1 MKKIVILIIGL
12 IAVIVLA
19 YIAINLSQKE
29 KVSGDLSL
37 IDFAIEDTASV
48 DKIQIF
54 DSYMNQEFTIK
65 RDKSGVWVD
74 IDGNCVQ
81 QEIPKIMLE
90 TFLKATLKGYVSEG
104 SSVNMYNLLMAKH
117 KSVKIFQ
124 NGKWTKTW
132 YVGHPTQDHN
142 GTHML
147 LETPDVKSDNPVIM
161 SMKGFYGILEPRF
174 HADPKKYQCSFMF
187 SFERT
192 DIEEIRLTN
201 RIEPKES
208 FEIAHRNGDYILT
221 SNGIPLK
228 GILKDNLT
236 FYLNGFKNIHFNQPN
251 YTLSEEDIQAM
262 RGRPADYELSIASKS
277 SNYELELYRRL
288 DPEASADTVLYDEDY
303 LWGILPAGEVVRM
316 QYYVIGPLIDGQ
328 TVFVDKSVNN

>member
-1 MKKIVILIIGL
+1 MKKIIILSIGTL
-12 IAVIVLA
+12 AIVALA
-19 YIAINLSQKE
+19 YIAITLSQKE

-48 DKIQIF
+48 DKIEIY
-54 DSYMNQEFTIK
+54 DSYMNQEFTVK

-90 TFLKATLKGYVSEG
+90 TFLKATLKGYVSQG
-104 SSVNMYNLLMAKH
+104 ATQNMYNLLMAKH
-117 KSVKIFQ
+117 KAVKIYQ
-124 NGKWTKTW
+124 NGKWVKTW

-147 LETPDVKSDNPVIM
+147 LETPELKSDNPVIM

-192 DIEEIRLTN
+192 DIEKIQLIN
-201 RIEPKES
+201 RVEPHES
-208 FEIAHRNGDYILT
+208 YEIAHRNGDYIVT
-221 SNGIPLK
+221 SNGVPLK
-228 GILKDNLT
+228 GIVKDNLT

-251 YTLSEEDIQAM
+251 YTLSPDEITAM
-262 RGRPADYELSIASKS
+262 KNKPADYELSVSGKNS
-277 SNYELELYRRL
+277 TYDLNLYRRL
-288 DPEASADTVLYDEDY
+288 DPEASPDTLVYDQDY
-303 LWGILPAGEVVRM
+303 LWGILPQGEVVRL
-316 QYYVIGPLIDGQ
+316 QYYVVGPLIEGQ
-328 TVFVDKSVNN
+328 SVFVDKSVNN